1 MMNRYTSESE
11 LFSGDQAQGSFYIM
25 ARYLHSTRKEEEMRS
40 EEEVRNRFLFMTEEI
55 KTKEK
60 LVVDLTMAHEN
71 RSCLQ

>member
-1 MMNRYTSESE
+1 VV
-11 LFSGDQAQGSFYIM
+11 LGDQTQGSFYNMTRGI
-25 ARYLHSTRKEEEMRS
+25 AYLHSTRKEEEMRS